1 LETRPWK
8 CGGSE
13 EAGEGGGESK
23 IHEADKRR
31 VWTVAGAASVSGVR
45 VIHMYCTYMGE
56 SFPEVL
62 HGLVKPGG
70 GRREVSHW
78 LLNDALKHEM
88 H

>member
-1 LETRPWK
+1 MEAWGQR
-8 CGGSE
+8 GSR
-13 EAGEGGGESK
+13 EGGGSPRS
-23 IHEADKRR
+23 HEADRCR
-31 VWTVAGAASVSGVR
+31 VWTVAGAASVSGVH

-56 SFPEVL
+56 SLPEVL

-78 LLNDALKHEM
+78 LLNDALNHEM